1 MGLLFFSRE
10 VCFSL
15 EVYGLFLLS
24 LIVFKALSEL
34 GDRHLLHQAV
44 TTGFCRI
51 ESFRSLDRDLFKFAD
66 LSNQLGFL
74 SKLGSLLLLALLEA
88 LLKITVHLISD
99 RLVLLLL
106 DNDLLCGGLFRL
118 LNLRDHL
125 LLLFNDFL
133 QVDFALFHHGIHVLT
148 HIIDESV
155 VLALLVLS
163 SLNGELPGHLHFYLF
178 LCNLL

>member
-34 GDRHLLHQAV
+34 SDRHLLHQAV
-44 TTGFCRI
+44 TTGFSRI

-74 SKLGSLLLLALLEA
+74 SELGSLLLLALLEA

-148 HIIDESV
+148 QIIDESV

-163 SLNGELPGHLHFYLF
+163 SLNGELPGHLHFYLI